1 MAKYISEQTMRRI
14 QIINADTPRLLAR
27 RRWIQLACDLAIA
40 YYYYSAM
47 RTAGENAN
55 EEMPKLEEIED
66 ILPLFNQCLGVD
78 VTMSELY
85 DAHLN
90 GADNSITYYKLYKD
104 TLRILDGKLFK
115 PALAEQLFKELYEEY
130 TEIPFIGLIHQYYSE
145 VARLILQYMCEN
157 IDYDTFMTTLLN
169 TKTFEHQRPMD
180 GQVLRTM
187 IKTGVKWVNRYLQI
201 AKMSVGTGE

>member
-47 RTAGENAN
+47 RTAGENAK

-187 IKTGVKWVNRYLQI
+187 IKTGVKWVSRYLQI
-201 AKMSVGTGE
+201 AKAR

>member
-78 VTMSELY
+78 VSMSELY

-104 TLRILDGKLFK
+104 TLRILDGKMFK

-157 IDYDTFMTTLLN
+157 IDYDTFITTLMN
-169 TKTFEHQRPMD
+169 TRTFEHQRPMD
-180 GQVLRTM
+180 GRVLRTM

-201 AKMSVGTGE
+201 AKAQ

>member
-27 RRWIQLACDLAIA
+27 RRWIQLACDLAVA

-55 EEMPKLEEIED
+55 EEMPELEEIEE
-66 ILPLFNQCLGVD
+66 ILSLFNQCLGVD
-78 VTMSELY
+78 VTLSELY
-85 DAHLN
+85 DTHLN
-90 GADNSITYYKLYKD
+90 GVDNSITYYKLYKD
-104 TLRILDGKLFK
+104 TLKILDGKMFK

-201 AKMSVGTGE
+201 AKARL

>member
-27 RRWIQLACDLAIA
+27 RRWIQLACDLAVA

-55 EEMPKLEEIED
+55 EEMPELEEIEE

-78 VTMSELY
+78 VTLSELY
-85 DAHLN
+85 DTHLN
-90 GADNSITYYKLYKD
+90 GVDNSVTYYKLYKD
-104 TLRILDGKLFK
+104 TLRILDGKMFK

-157 IDYDTFMTTLLN
+157 IDYDTFMSTLLS

-180 GQVLRTM
+180 GQVLKTM
-187 IKTGVKWVNRYLQI
+187 IKTGEKWVNRYLQI
-201 AKMSVGTGE
+201 AKAQL

>member
-14 QIINADTPRLLAR
+14 QIINADTSRLLAR
-27 RRWIQLACDLAIA
+27 RRWIQLVCDLAIA

-47 RTAGENAN
+47 RTAGENAK

-104 TLRILDGKLFK
+104 TLRILDGKMFK

-157 IDYDTFMTTLLN
+157 IDYDTFMSTLLS

-187 IKTGVKWVNRYLQI
+187 IRTGEKWVNRYLQI
-201 AKMSVGTGE
+201 AKARL

>member
-1 MAKYISEQTMRRI
+1 MAKYFSEQTMRRI
-14 QIINADTPRLLAR
+14 QIINADTAHLLGR
-27 RRWIQLACDLAIA
+27 RRWIQLACDLAIT

-47 RTAGENAN
+47 RTAGENA
-55 EEMPKLEEIED
+55 EELPELEEIED
-66 ILPLFNQCLGVD
+66 VLPLFNQCLGVD
-78 VTMSELY
+78 VSLSELY

-104 TLRILDGKLFK
+104 TLRILDGKMFK

-130 TEIPFIGLIHQYYSE
+130 SEIPFIGLIHQYYSE

-157 IDYDTFMTTLLN
+157 IDYDTFMTTLMN

-187 IKTGVKWVNRYLQI
+187 IRTGEKWVNRYLQI
-201 AKMSVGTGE
+201 AKAQG

>member
-27 RRWIQLACDLAIA
+27 RRWIQLACDLAVA
-40 YYYYSAM
+40 YYYYNAM

-55 EEMPKLEEIED
+55 EEMPELEEIEE

-78 VTMSELY
+78 VTLSELY
-85 DAHLN
+85 DTHLN
-90 GADNSITYYKLYKD
+90 GVDNSVTYYKLYKD
-104 TLRILDGKLFK
+104 TLRILDGKMFK

-201 AKMSVGTGE
+201 AKVQL

>member
-47 RTAGENAN
+47 RTAGENAK

-85 DAHLN
+85 DAHFN

-104 TLRILDGKLFK
+104 TLRILDGKMFK

-157 IDYDTFMTTLLN
+157 IDYDTFMSTLLS
-169 TKTFEHQRPMD
+169 TKTFEYQRPMD
-180 GQVLRTM
+180 GQVLKTM
-187 IKTGVKWVNRYLQI
+187 IRTGEKWVNRYLQI
-201 AKMSVGTGE
+201 AKARL

>member
-1 MAKYISEQTMRRI
+1 MAKYFSEQTMRRI

-40 YYYYSAM
+40 YSYYSAM

-55 EEMPKLEEIED
+55 EEMPELEDLEEA
-66 ILPLFNQCLGVD
+66 LPLFNQCLGVD
-78 VTMSELY
+78 LTLSDIYET
-85 DAHLN
+85 HQN
-90 GADNSITYYKLYKD
+90 GVDNSIAYYKLYKN

-130 TEIPFIGLIHQYYSE
+130 TDVPLIGLIHKYYSE
-145 VARLILQYMCEN
+145 VAQQILQYMCEN

-169 TKTFEHQRPMD
+169 TKTFEYQNPMD
-180 GQVLRTM
+180 GQVLKTM
-187 IKTGVKWVNRYLQI
+187 IKTCIKWVIRYLQI
-201 AKMSVGTGE
+201 AKAQ

>member
-104 TLRILDGKLFK
+104 TLRILDGKMFK

-157 IDYDTFMTTLLN
+157 IDYDTFITTLMN
-169 TKTFEHQRPMD
+169 TRTFEHQRPMD
-180 GQVLRTM
+180 GPVLRTM
-187 IKTGVKWVNRYLQI
+187 IKTGIKWVNRYLQI
-201 AKMSVGTGE
+201 AKAQ

>member
-47 RTAGENAN
+47 RTAGENA
-55 EEMPKLEEIED
+55 EELPKLEEIEE

-169 TKTFEHQRPMD
+169 TKTFEHQIPMD

-187 IKTGVKWVNRYLQI
+187 IKTGVKWVNSYLQI
-201 AKMSVGTGE
+201 AKARL

>member
-55 EEMPKLEEIED
+55 EEMPELEEIEEL
-66 ILPLFNQCLGVD
+66 LPLFNQCLGVD
-78 VTMSELY
+78 VTLSELY
-85 DAHLN
+85 DTHLN
-90 GADNSITYYKLYKD
+90 GVDNSVTYYKLYKD
-104 TLRILDGKLFK
+104 TLRILDGKMFK

-157 IDYDTFMTTLLN
+157 IDYNTFMTTLLN

-201 AKMSVGTGE
+201 AKAQL

>member
-27 RRWIQLACDLAIA
+27 RRWIQLACDLAVA

-55 EEMPKLEEIED
+55 EEMPELEEIEE

-78 VTMSELY
+78 VTLSELY
-85 DAHLN
+85 DTHLN
-90 GADNSITYYKLYKD
+90 GVDNSITYYKLYKD
-104 TLRILDGKLFK
+104 TLRILDGKMFK

-157 IDYDTFMTTLLN
+157 IDYNTFMTTLLN

-201 AKMSVGTGE
+201 AKAQL

>member
-27 RRWIQLACDLAIA
+27 RRWIQLACDLAVA

-55 EEMPKLEEIED
+55 EEMPELEEIEE
-66 ILPLFNQCLGVD
+66 ILSLFNQCLGVD
-78 VTMSELY
+78 VTLSELY
-85 DAHLN
+85 DTHLN
-90 GADNSITYYKLYKD
+90 GVDNSVTYYKLYKD
-104 TLRILDGKLFK
+104 TLRILDGKMFK

-157 IDYDTFMTTLLN
+157 IDYNTFMTTLLN

-201 AKMSVGTGE
+201 AKAQL

>member
-1 MAKYISEQTMRRI
+1 MEKYISEQTMRRI

-40 YYYYSAM
+40 YYYYNAM
-47 RTAGENAN
+47 RTAGENAE
-55 EEMPKLEEIED
+55 EEMPELEEIEE

-78 VTMSELY
+78 VTLSELY

-104 TLRILDGKLFK
+104 TLRILDGKMFK

-130 TEIPFIGLIHQYYSE
+130 TDIPFIGLIHQYYSE

-169 TKTFEHQRPMD
+169 TKTFEYQRPMD
-180 GQVLRTM
+180 GQVLKTM
-187 IKTGVKWVNRYLQI
+187 IKTGIKWVNRYLQI
-201 AKMSVGTGE
+201 AKAQ

>member
-27 RRWIQLACDLAIA
+27 RRWIQLACDLAVA

-55 EEMPKLEEIED
+55 EEMPELEEIEE

-78 VTMSELY
+78 VTLSELY
-85 DAHLN
+85 DTHLN
-90 GADNSITYYKLYKD
+90 GVDNSVTYYKLYKD
-104 TLRILDGKLFK
+104 TLRILDGKMFK

-157 IDYDTFMTTLLN
+157 IDYNTFMTTLLN

-201 AKMSVGTGE
+201 AKAQL

>member
-14 QIINADTPRLLAR
+14 QIINADTAHLLGR

-47 RTAGENAN
+47 RTAGENA
-55 EEMPKLEEIED
+55 EELPELEEIEEV
-66 ILPLFNQCLGVD
+66 LPLFNQCLGVD
-78 VTMSELY
+78 VTLSELY
-85 DAHLN
+85 DTHLN
-90 GADNSITYYKLYKD
+90 GADNSIIYYKLYKD
-104 TLRILDGKLFK
+104 TLRILDGKMFK

-157 IDYDTFMTTLLN
+157 IDYDTFMSTLLS

-180 GQVLRTM
+180 GQVLKTM
-187 IKTGVKWVNRYLQI
+187 IRTGEKWVNRYLQI
-201 AKMSVGTGE
+201 AKARL

>member
-47 RTAGENAN
+47 RTAGENAE
-55 EEMPKLEEIED
+55 EEMPELEEIEE

-78 VTMSELY
+78 VTLSELY
-85 DAHLN
+85 DTHLN
-90 GADNSITYYKLYKD
+90 GVDNSITYYKLYKD
-104 TLRILDGKLFK
+104 TLRILDGKMFK

-201 AKMSVGTGE
+201 AKAQL

>member
-1 MAKYISEQTMRRI
+1 
-14 QIINADTPRLLAR
+14 
-27 RRWIQLACDLAIA
+27 
-40 YYYYSAM
+40 M
-47 RTAGENAN
+47 RTAGENSA
-55 EEMPKLEEIED
+55 EEMPELEEIEE

-78 VTMSELY
+78 VTLSELY
-85 DAHLN
+85 DSHLN

-104 TLRILDGKLFK
+104 TLRILDGKMFK

-157 IDYDTFMTTLLN
+157 IDYDTFITTLMN
-169 TKTFEHQRPMD
+169 TRTFEHQRPMD
-180 GQVLRTM
+180 GRVLRTM

-201 AKMSVGTGE
+201 AKAQ

>member
-47 RTAGENAN
+47 RTAGENAK

-78 VTMSELY
+78 VTLSELY

-104 TLRILDGKLFK
+104 TLKILDGKLFK

-130 TEIPFIGLIHQYYSE
+130 TEVPFIGLIHQYYSE

-169 TKTFEHQRPMD
+169 TKTFEHQRSMD

-201 AKMSVGTGE
+201 AKSRL

>member
-27 RRWIQLACDLAIA
+27 RRWIQLACDLAVA

-47 RTAGENAN
+47 RTAGENSA
-55 EEMPKLEEIED
+55 EEMPELEEIEE

-78 VTMSELY
+78 VSLSELY
-85 DAHLN
+85 DAHFN

-104 TLRILDGKLFK
+104 TLRILDGKMFK

-157 IDYDTFMTTLLN
+157 IDYDTFMTTLMN
-169 TKTFEHQRPMD
+169 TRTFEHQRPMD
-180 GQVLRTM
+180 GPVLRTM

-201 AKMSVGTGE
+201 AKVQ

>member
-157 IDYDTFMTTLLN
+157 IDYDTFMSTLLS

-187 IKTGVKWVNRYLQI
+187 IKTGVKWVNSYLQI
-201 AKMSVGTGE
+201 AKARL

>member
-1 MAKYISEQTMRRI
+1 MAKYFSEQTMRRI

-47 RTAGENAN
+47 RTAGENAK

-85 DAHLN
+85 DAHFN

-145 VARLILQYMCEN
+145 VARLILQ
-157 IDYDTFMTTLLN
+157 
-169 TKTFEHQRPMD
+169 
-180 GQVLRTM
+180 
-187 IKTGVKWVNRYLQI
+187 
-201 AKMSVGTGE
+201 

>member
-130 TEIPFIGLIHQYYSE
+130 TEIPFIGLIHHYYSE

-157 IDYDTFMTTLLN
+157 IDYDTFMSTLLS

-180 GQVLRTM
+180 GQVLKTM
-187 IKTGVKWVNRYLQI
+187 IRTGEKWVNRYLQI
-201 AKMSVGTGE
+201 AKARL

>member
-14 QIINADTPRLLAR
+14 QIINADTAHLLGR

-47 RTAGENAN
+47 RTAGENAA
-55 EEMPKLEEIED
+55 EEMPELEEIEE

-78 VTMSELY
+78 VTLSELY
-85 DAHLN
+85 DTHLN
-90 GADNSITYYKLYKD
+90 GVDNSVTYYKLYKD
-104 TLRILDGKLFK
+104 TLRILDGKMFK

-145 VARLILQYMCEN
+145 AARLILQYMCEN
-157 IDYDTFMTTLLN
+157 IDYDTFMTTLMN

-180 GQVLRTM
+180 GPVLRTM
-187 IKTGVKWVNRYLQI
+187 IKTGIKWVNRYLQI
-201 AKMSVGTGE
+201 AKAQ

>member
-14 QIINADTPRLLAR
+14 QIVNADTPRLLAR

-47 RTAGENAN
+47 RTAGENSA
-55 EEMPKLEEIED
+55 EEMPELEEIEE

-78 VTMSELY
+78 VSLSELY
-85 DAHLN
+85 DAHFN

-104 TLRILDGKLFK
+104 TLRILDGKMFK

-157 IDYDTFMTTLLN
+157 IDYDTFMTTLMN
-169 TKTFEHQRPMD
+169 TRTFEHQRPMD
-180 GQVLRTM
+180 GPVLRTM

-201 AKMSVGTGE
+201 AKAQ

>member
-14 QIINADTPRLLAR
+14 QIINADTSRLLAR
-27 RRWIQLACDLAIA
+27 RRWIQLVCDLAIA

-47 RTAGENAN
+47 RTAGENAE
-55 EEMPKLEEIED
+55 EEMPELEEIEE

-78 VTMSELY
+78 VASSELY
-85 DAHLN
+85 ESHLN

-104 TLRILDGKLFK
+104 TLRILDGKMFK

-157 IDYDTFMTTLLN
+157 IDYDTFMSTLLS

-180 GQVLRTM
+180 GQVLKTM
-187 IKTGVKWVNRYLQI
+187 IRTGEKWVNRYLQI
-201 AKMSVGTGE
+201 AKARL

>member
-78 VTMSELY
+78 VSMSELY

-104 TLRILDGKLFK
+104 TLRILDGKMFK

-169 TKTFEHQRPMD
+169 TKTFEHQIPMD

-187 IKTGVKWVNRYLQI
+187 IKTGVKWVNSYLQI
-201 AKMSVGTGE
+201 AKARL

>member
-27 RRWIQLACDLAIA
+27 RRWIQLACDLAVA
-40 YYYYSAM
+40 YYYYNAM

-55 EEMPKLEEIED
+55 EEMPELEEIEE

-78 VTMSELY
+78 VTLSELY
-85 DAHLN
+85 DTHLN
-90 GADNSITYYKLYKD
+90 GVDNSVTYYKLYKD
-104 TLRILDGKLFK
+104 TLRILDGKMFK

-169 TKTFEHQRPMD
+169 TKTFEHQIPMD

-201 AKMSVGTGE
+201 AKARL

>member
-27 RRWIQLACDLAIA
+27 RRWIQLACDLAVA

-55 EEMPKLEEIED
+55 EEMPELEEIEE

-78 VTMSELY
+78 VTLSELY
-85 DAHLN
+85 DTHLN
-90 GADNSITYYKLYKD
+90 GVDNSITYYKLYKD

-201 AKMSVGTGE
+201 AKARL

>member
-14 QIINADTPRLLAR
+14 QIINADTSRLLAR
-27 RRWIQLACDLAIA
+27 RRWIQLVCDLAIA

-47 RTAGENAN
+47 RTAGENAE
-55 EEMPKLEEIED
+55 EEMPELEEIEE

-78 VTMSELY
+78 VTLSELY
-85 DAHLN
+85 DTHLN
-90 GADNSITYYKLYKD
+90 GVDNSVTYYKLYKD
-104 TLRILDGKLFK
+104 TLRILDGKMFK

-157 IDYDTFMTTLLN
+157 IDYDTFMSTLLS

-180 GQVLRTM
+180 GQVLKTM
-187 IKTGVKWVNRYLQI
+187 IRTGEKWVNRYLQI
-201 AKMSVGTGE
+201 AKARL

>member
-1 MAKYISEQTMRRI
+1 MAKYISEQSMRRI

-47 RTAGENAN
+47 RTAGENSA
-55 EEMPKLEEIED
+55 EEMPELEEIEE

-78 VTMSELY
+78 VSLSELY
-85 DAHLN
+85 DAHFN

-104 TLRILDGKLFK
+104 TLRILDGKMFK

-157 IDYDTFMTTLLN
+157 IDYDTFMTTLMN
-169 TKTFEHQRPMD
+169 TRTFEHQRPMD
-180 GQVLRTM
+180 GPVLRTM

-201 AKMSVGTGE
+201 AKAQ